1 MLSWFSAN
9 LSTILVSLVLLAVV
23 IGIIASLRKDRK
35 KRKIP
40 LRRQLRPLSNE
51 RLLPQKVIMDRLQ

>member
-23 IGIIASLRKDRK
+23 IGIIARLRKDRK
-35 KRKIP
+35 NGKSPCGGSCGHCPMSGSCHK
-40 LRRQLRPLSNE
+40 
-51 RLLPQKVIMDRLQ
+51 K